1 MSSGQ
6 MSKGSG
12 PTIAPGCLIVVAA
25 PSGAGKTTLVR
36 LLAEVDPRVRLSVSY
51 TTRDPRP
58 GEIDGEHY
66 LFVDRGYFESLIA
79 DGALVEHAL
88 VHGNHYGTSRLDLR
102 NAIDAGL
109 DVILEIDWQ
118 GARQV
123 RAKWPEA
130 ISIFVLPPSPQT
142 LIERLHRRG
151 LDSAEV
157 IARRLA
163 NARAEMEH
171 HDEFDYLIVN
181 DDLDQAVAALTA
193 IVNAQRQRS
202 ARQRVEHARLIG
214 ELLA

>member
-1 MSSGQ
+1 MSSNAKHAP
-6 MSKGSG
+6 SAA
-12 PTIAPGCLIVVAA
+12 APGCLIVVAA

-36 LLAEVDPRVRLSVSY
+36 MLAAADPKVRLSVSY

-66 LFVDRGYFESLIA
+66 HFVDRACFESLIA
-79 DGALVEHAL
+79 DAALVEHAL
-88 VHGNHYGTSRLDLR
+88 VHGNHYGTSRLDLQG
-102 NAIDAGL
+102 AVEAGF

-123 RAKWPEA
+123 RAQWPEA

-142 LIERLHRRG
+142 LIERLNRRG
-151 LDSAEV
+151 QDSAEV

-163 NARAEMEH
+163 NARAEIEH

-181 DDLDQAVAALTA
+181 DDLDQAFAALRS
-193 IVNAQRQRS
+193 IVNAQRHRS
-202 ARQRVEHARLIG
+202 ARQCVEHAQLIG
-214 ELLA
+214 DLLA